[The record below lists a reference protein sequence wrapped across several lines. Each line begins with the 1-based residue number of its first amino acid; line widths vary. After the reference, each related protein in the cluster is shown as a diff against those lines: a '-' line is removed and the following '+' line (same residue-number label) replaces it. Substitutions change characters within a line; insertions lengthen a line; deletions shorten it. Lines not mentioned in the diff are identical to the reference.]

1 MSVRLLCLALLI
13 LTYHHDSRAQESGRD
28 RVLGEWVTAGGES
41 RLEIYRADSVTYAG
55 KIVWLREPLKEGK
68 PVVDDKNPDEALRDR
83 PVMGLVLLRG
93 FTYDGDGEWTGGK
106 IYDPK
111 SGNDYSAKMTMPDER
126 NLDLRGYVL
135 MPLFGRT
142 ERWTR
147 P

>member
-1 MSVRLLCLALLI
+1 MRAFLLCLAV
-13 LTYHHDSRAQESGRD
+13 LTFHDARAQALERD
-28 RVLGEWVTAGGES
+28 RILGEWVTAGGDS
-41 RLEIYRADSVTYAG
+41 RIEIFRADSVTYAG
-55 KIVWLREPLKEGK
+55 KIVWLREPIKEGK
-68 PVVDDKNPDEALRDR
+68 AVVDDKNPEETLRSR
-83 PVMGLVLLRG
+83 PVMGLELLRG

-111 SGNDYSAKMTMPDER
+111 SGNDYSAKMTMPDDK

-142 ERWTR
+142 ERWIR